1 MPPKFT
7 KPFGNSGYDN
17 SGGKIPTGVHFLV
30 PYFSLTGPNDTCH
43 SHSWTSQCEVH
54 VSEGFRYPSFTGEKR
69 AVAVIIAVCAI
80 NTLVSMLHS
89 PDLSI
94 PQT

>member
-43 SHSWTSQCEVH
+43 SH
-54 VSEGFRYPSFTGEKR
+54 VSEGFRYPSFTDEKT

-89 PDLSI
+89 PDPSI

>member
-17 SGGKIPTGVHFLV
+17 SGGRIPTGLHFLV

-43 SHSWTSQCEVH
+43 SHSWTSQCYH
-54 VSEGFRYPSFTGEKR
+54 VSESFRYPSFTDKT
-69 AVAVIIAVCAI
+69 AAAVIIAVHAI
-80 NTLVSMLHS
+80 NRLVSTLHS
-89 PDLSI
+89 PDPSVT
-94 PQT
+94 QT